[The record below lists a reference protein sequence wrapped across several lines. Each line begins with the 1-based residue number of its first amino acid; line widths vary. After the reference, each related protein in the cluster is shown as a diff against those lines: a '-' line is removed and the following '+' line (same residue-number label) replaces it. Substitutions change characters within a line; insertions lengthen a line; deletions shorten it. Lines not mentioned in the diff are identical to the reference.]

1 MGTHSVILQLFLR
14 KNFSMKIVFALVLA
28 AACVA
33 IQASPVK
40 RPEHQPAGE
49 QKPEHRPEGDCFYG
63 MCIPN
68 SGEEKPEPRPEG
80 LAPIYVLRGRRSSGE
95 EKPEPRPEGL
105 APIYV
110 LRG

>member
-1 MGTHSVILQLFLR
+1 MGLTQSFFNCFLE
-14 KNFSMKIVFALVLA
+14 KKFTMKIVSALVLA
-28 AACVA
+28 AVCVA

-95 EKPEPRPEGL
+95 EKPEPRPE
-105 APIYV
+105 
-110 LRG
+110 